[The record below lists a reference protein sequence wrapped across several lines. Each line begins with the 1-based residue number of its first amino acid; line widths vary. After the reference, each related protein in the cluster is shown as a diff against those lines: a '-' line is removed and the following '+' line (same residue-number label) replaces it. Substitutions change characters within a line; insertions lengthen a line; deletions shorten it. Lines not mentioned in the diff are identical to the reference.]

1 MMSLVFAGLLQ
12 ASVPTAAVPPVKT
25 IERGQT
31 SQQESARQAIA
42 RAPAEWAALWRTH
55 AADRQPPAVDFAKTM
70 VAAVFLGTRP
80 TAGYSVEIVG
90 TRDQHGSLVVEYV
103 EKRPGPGAITAQ
115 MLTSPFHIVTI
126 PAHAGPVGFEKVER

>member
-1 MMSLVFAGLLQ
+1 MMSLLFAALLQ
-12 ASVPTAAVPPVKT
+12 APAPTTPVPPVKT

-31 SQQESARQAIA
+31 SQQESARQVLA

-80 TAGYSVEIVG
+80 TAGYSVEIMR
-90 TRDQHGSLVVEYV
+90 TRDERGSLVVEYV
-103 EKRPGPGAITAQ
+103 EKRPGPDQITAQ
-115 MLTSPFHIVTI
+115 MLTSPFHIVTV
-126 PAHAGPVGFEKVER
+126 PAHAGAVRFEKVEK